1 MDFFYF
7 LVTGSKAWDAIYHAN
22 FFNGGGFTHGIICAF
37 VIGAVCSL
45 AFYFGCCN
53 SDKTSK
59 MANIGV
65 WAGALAISALLAF
78 FYADMIIIGQRG
90 INDNKSVMRTYS
102 FYKANED
109 YYINRTG
116 QPGISQTEITD
127 LAQKKT
133 EIKSNLDKGGDVRF
147 DFDLTTAI
155 LSMLFFFIISV
166 CVKRFTINGKTIP
179 IQKP

>member
-7 LVTGSKAWDAIYHAN
+7 LVTGSKAWDPIYHAN
-22 FFNGGGFTHGIICAF
+22 FFNGGGFSHGVICALI
-37 VIGAVCSL
+37 VGAVCAI

-53 SDKTSK
+53 SNKSSK

-65 WAGALAISALLAF
+65 WAGALAISAVLTF
-78 FYADMIIIGQRG
+78 FYADMIIIGQSG
-90 INDNKSVMRTYS
+90 VTDNKSMMRTYS

-116 QPGISQTEITD
+116 QPNISQTEITD
-127 LAQKKT
+127 LAQKRT

-147 DFDLTTAI
+147 DFNLTTSI
-155 LSMLFFFIISV
+155 LAMVFFFLISI
-166 CVKRFTINGKTIP
+166 CVKRFTINGRSIP
-179 IQKP
+179 FLKP